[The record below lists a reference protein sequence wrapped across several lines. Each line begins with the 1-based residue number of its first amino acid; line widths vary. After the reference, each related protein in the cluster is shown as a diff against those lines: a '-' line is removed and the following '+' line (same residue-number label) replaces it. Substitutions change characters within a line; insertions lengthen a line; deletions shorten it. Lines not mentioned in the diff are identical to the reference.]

1 MMNPSKTKKPLAFID
16 HRGLRAYLVPVAGL
30 VVVSTAHAIV
40 DFADF
45 NVHSMTGIMTGI
57 EQMDLPKYVRARAGT
72 YHYQRDFPVRVQHLS
87 GRKTFTY
94 PLRLYVNSATE
105 IQIKKRAIEAEEA
118 FDRKILLIENSDPD
132 ALSASQLDIAAADFL
147 RKRGLEPGQFV
158 KVFKDIDISREE
170 EATQSQIQLHESDYA
185 DIAIPEIETISEK
198 VYDKKPLNL
207 QDKIIKEAYAKLL
220 DKDKA
225 KPQTLSSLWDEYVEY
240 RNIDKD
246 SRGGRKAL
254 NYWNRWISLA
264 GDTTIGPLTLQHIND
279 GMDAYVAEREGKV
292 KSQSLIRELSD
303 VASCF
308 RRATRKHRF
317 GWHIELPLI
326 KHSEVST
333 RLPLE
338 PSSQIALV
346 SEIFKPGGSIAP
358 KYGVALLLCL
368 QGGMMVSEIERIEP
382 DDIGLKSDLPH
393 IKVTNKTKRDA
404 RKRII
409 PVVLGLDMIREHLES
424 TIEWLRQTTESAPS
438 ATLKKIIRRVTGNPI
453 VVTHGLRHTFKIN
466 AQEAGVSVLSIAS
479 IAGWSDAERSV
490 SKHLLRYGS
499 EGISQSKMMRTLYD
513 DSLKI
518 HEHLIPLQIAS
529 GTNVVAFKKSDSS

>member
-1 MMNPSKTKKPLAFID
+1 MK
-16 HRGLRAYLVPVAGL
+16 
-30 VVVSTAHAIV
+30 
-40 DFADF
+40 
-45 NVHSMTGIMTGI
+45 
-57 EQMDLPKYVRARAGT
+57 LPKYIRARAGT
-72 YHYQRDFPVRVQHLS
+72 YHYQRDFPLS
-87 GRKTFTY
+87 LIQVCGRKTFTH
-94 PLRLYVNSATE
+94 PLKLSVNNATKTQ
-105 IQIKKRAIEAEEA
+105 IQKKAFEAEEA
-118 FDRKILLIENSDPD
+118 YERTKLLIGNSDPN
-132 ALSASQLDIAAADFL
+132 ALSASELDKAATAFL

-158 KVFKDIDISREE
+158 KVFKDTEIAQLEQEARE
-170 EATQSQIQLHESDYA
+170 QMQLHESDYA
-185 DIAIPEIETISEK
+185 DIAIPEIEAISNK
-198 VYDKKPLNL
+198 MDGKKPLTS
-207 QDKIIKEAYAKLL
+207 QDKIIREAYKKLL

-225 KPQTLSSLWDEYVEY
+225 KPQTLSGLWDEYVEY

-254 NYWNRWISLA
+254 NYWNSWISLA

-338 PSSQIALV
+338 PSLQIALV
-346 SEIFKPGGSIAP
+346 KEIFKPGGSIAP

-368 QGGMMVSEIERIEP
+368 QGGMMVSEIERVEP
-382 DDIGLKSDLPH
+382 DDIGLNSNLPH
-393 IKVTNKTKRDA
+393 IKVVNKTKRDA
-404 RKRII
+404 RKRIV
-409 PVVLGLDMIREHLES
+409 PVVLGLDMIREHLDS

-438 ATLKKIIRRVTGNPI
+438 ATLKKIIRRVTMNPI
-453 VVTHGLRHTFKIN
+453 MVTHGLRHTFKIN

-518 HEHLIPLQIAS
+518 HEHLIPLQTQSAS
-529 GTNVVAFKKSDSS
+529 NVLSFRQSDSSVKT

>member
-1 MMNPSKTKKPLAFID
+1 MK
-16 HRGLRAYLVPVAGL
+16 
-30 VVVSTAHAIV
+30 
-40 DFADF
+40 
-45 NVHSMTGIMTGI
+45 
-57 EQMDLPKYVRARAGT
+57 LPKYIRARAGT
-72 YHYQRDFPVRVQHLS
+72 YHYQRDFPLS
-87 GRKTFTY
+87 LIQVCGRKTFTY
-94 PLRLYVNSATE
+94 PLKLHVNKATE
-105 IQIKKRAIEAEEA
+105 LQLAKQSIEAEEA
-118 FDRKILLIENSDPD
+118 YERTKLLIENSDPN
-132 ALSASQLDIAAADFL
+132 ALTLSELDKAATDFL
-147 RKRGLEPGQFV
+147 RKKGLKPGQFV
-158 KVFKDIDISREE
+158 KVFKDTEIAQLEQEARE
-170 EATQSQIQLHESDYA
+170 QMQLHESDYA
-185 DIAIPEIETISEK
+185 DIAIPEIEAISNK
-198 VYDKKPLNL
+198 MDGKKPLTS
-207 QDKIIKEAYAKLL
+207 QDKIIREAYKKLL

-225 KPQTLSSLWDEYVEY
+225 KPQTLSGLWDEYVDY

-338 PSSQIALV
+338 PSLQIALV
-346 SEIFKPGGSIAP
+346 KEIFKPGGSIAP

-368 QGGMMVSEIERIEP
+368 QGGMMVSEIERVEP
-382 DDIGLKSDLPH
+382 DDIGLNSNLPH
-393 IKVTNKTKRDA
+393 IKVVNKTKRDA
-404 RKRII
+404 RKRIV
-409 PVVLGLDMIREHLES
+409 PVVLGLDMIREHLDS

-438 ATLKKIIRRVTGNPI
+438 ATLKKIIRRVTMNPI
-453 VVTHGLRHTFKIN
+453 MVTHGLRHTFKIN

-518 HEHLIPLQIAS
+518 HEHLIPLQTQSAS
-529 GTNVVAFKKSDSS
+529 NVLSFRQSDSSVKT